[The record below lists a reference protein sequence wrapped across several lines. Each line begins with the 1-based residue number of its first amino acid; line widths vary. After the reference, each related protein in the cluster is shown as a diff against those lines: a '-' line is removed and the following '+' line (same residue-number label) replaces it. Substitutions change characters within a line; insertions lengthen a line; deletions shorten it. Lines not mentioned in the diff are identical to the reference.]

1 MLFFVGL
8 AVVFGC
14 VFGGFIMAGGKMAPI
29 IKAAPVE
36 GFIIVGSAIGAQ
48 LIGNSMGIFKGAFG
62 GIVRCIKG
70 PKWSAQDY
78 LDLILLVGK
87 LLNVMKKEGAVA
99 LEAHVEGPDSSAIF
113 GEYPKLAADHSIV
126 HMICDTLRLVVIAQG
141 NLDADAVDDA
151 MKNAIK
157 THHHD
162 EMKYQGTLASIAGA
176 LPALGIV
183 ACVLGVV
190 KTMGAIDQPPP
201 VLGALIGGA
210 LVGTFLGGFVAYGV
224 FDPLANRLGQIID
237 EEGQVYNVINQMI
250 VGTLKGYPVPLVI
263 EGARGVISH
272 HNQPSFA
279 DVFDGL
285 RGK

>member
-1 MLFFVGL
+1 MFFFVGL

-29 IKAAPVE
+29 IKSAPVE
-36 GFIIVGSAIGAQ
+36 GFIIVGSAVGAQ
-48 LIGNSMGIFKGAFG
+48 LIGNSLLIFKGAFG
-62 GIVRCIKG
+62 GMARCIKG
-70 PKWSAQDY
+70 PKWAAQDY
-78 LDLILLVGK
+78 LDLILLCGK
-87 LLNVMKKEGAVA
+87 LLNVRKKEGAVA
-99 LEAHVEGPDSSAIF
+99 LEAHVEAPDSSGIF
-113 GEYPKLAADHSIV
+113 GEYPKLAHDHSIV

-141 NLDADAVDDA
+141 NLDADAVDDV

-162 EMKYQGTLASIAGA
+162 EMKFQATLASIAGS

-201 VLGALIGGA
+201 VLGGLIGGA
-210 LVGTFLGGFVAYGV
+210 LVGTFLGVFVAYGV
-224 FDPLANRLGQIID
+224 FDPMANRLGQIID
-237 EEGQVYNVINQMI
+237 EEGQVYKVINEMI
-250 VGTLKGYPVPLVI
+250 VNTLRGHPVPLVI
-263 EGARGVISH
+263 EAARGVISH
-272 HNQPSFA
+272 HNQPGFA
-279 DVFDGL
+279 EVFDGL

>member
-1 MLFFVGL
+1 MFFFVGL
-8 AVVFGC
+8 GVVFGC
-14 VFGGFIMAGGKMAPI
+14 VFGGYIMAGGKMAPI
-29 IKAAPVE
+29 IKAAPIE

-48 LIGNSMGIFKGAFG
+48 LIGNSIGIFKGALG
-62 GIVRCIKG
+62 GMGKCIKG
-70 PKWSAQDY
+70 PKWVKQDY

-87 LLNVMKKEGAVA
+87 LLAVMKKEGAVA
-99 LEAHVEGPDSSAIF
+99 LEAHVENPDSSAIF
-113 GEYPKLAADHSIV
+113 GEYPKLAHDHSIV

-141 NLDADAVDDA
+141 NLDANAVEDVLN
-151 MKNAIK
+151 NAIK

-162 EMKYQGTLASIAGA
+162 ELKTQGTLSSIAGA

-201 VLGALIGGA
+201 VLGALIGSA
-210 LVGTFLGGFVAYGV
+210 LVGTFLGVFVAYGV
-224 FDPLANRLGQIID
+224 FDPMAGRLGQIID
-237 EEGQVYNVINQMI
+237 EEGQVYKVIMQMI
-250 VGTLKGYPVPLVI
+250 VGTLQGHPIPLVI
-263 EGARGVISH
+263 EAARAVISH

-279 DVFDGL
+279 EVFDGL

>member
-1 MLFFVGL
+1 MFFFVGL

-29 IKAAPVE
+29 IKAAPIE

-48 LIGNSMGIFKGAFG
+48 LIGNSMSIFKGGFA
-62 GIVRCIKG
+62 GIGRVIAG
-70 PKWSAQDY
+70 PKWKPQDY

-113 GEYPKLAADHSIV
+113 GEYPKLAKDHSIV

-141 NLDADAVDDA
+141 NLDADAVDDV

-157 THHHD
+157 QHHHD
-162 EMKYQGTLASIAGA
+162 ELKFREMLGNISGS

-201 VLGALIGGA
+201 VLGGLIGGA
-210 LVGTFLGGFVAYGV
+210 LVGTFLGVFVAYGV
-224 FDPLANRLGQIID
+224 FEPLGARLGQIID
-237 EEGQVYNVINQMI
+237 EEGQVYKVINEMI
-250 VGTLKGYPVPLVI
+250 VQTLRGHPVPLVI
-263 EGARGVISH
+263 EAARSVISH
-272 HNQPSFA
+272 ENQPGFA
-279 DVFDGL
+279 EVFDGL

>member
-1 MLFFVGL
+1 MFFFVGL
-8 AVVFGC
+8 GVVFGC
-14 VFGGFIMAGGKMAPI
+14 VFGGYIMAGGKMAPI
-29 IKAAPVE
+29 IKAAPIE
-36 GFIIVGSAIGAQ
+36 GFIIVGSGIGAQ
-48 LIGNSMGIFKGAFG
+48 LIANSMLIFKGGFG
-62 GIVRCIKG
+62 GIARCIAG
-70 PKWSAQDY
+70 PKWKPQDY

-99 LEAHVEGPDSSAIF
+99 LEAHVENPDSSGIF
-113 GEYPKLAADHSIV
+113 GEYPKLAKDHSIV

-141 NLDADAVDDA
+141 NLDADAVDDV

-162 EMKYQGTLASIAGA
+162 ELKFQGMLQNVAGA

-201 VLGALIGGA
+201 VLGGLIGSA
-210 LVGTFLGGFVAYGV
+210 LVGTFLGVFVAYGV
-224 FDPLANRLGQIID
+224 FDPLSARLGQIID
-237 EEGQVYNVINQMI
+237 EEGQVYKVINEMI
-250 VGTLKGYPVPLVI
+250 VQTLRGHPVPLVI
-263 EGARGVISH
+263 EAARSVISH
-272 HNQPSFA
+272 HNQPGFA
-279 DVFDGL
+279 EVFDGL

>member
-1 MLFFVGL
+1 MFFFVGL

-14 VFGGFIMAGGKMAPI
+14 VFGGYIMAGGKMAPI
-29 IKAAPVE
+29 IKAAPIE

-48 LIGNSMGIFKGAFG
+48 LIGNSIGIFKGAIG
-62 GIVRCIKG
+62 GMVKCIKG
-70 PKWSAQDY
+70 PTYKGSDY
-78 LDLILLVGK
+78 LDLILMVGK

-99 LEAHVEGPDSSAIF
+99 LEAHVENPDSSAIF
-113 GEYPKLAADHSIV
+113 GEYPKLAKDHAIV

-141 NLDADAVDDA
+141 NLDADAVDDVI
-151 MKNAIK
+151 KSAIK

-162 EMKYQGTLASIAGA
+162 ELKYQGTLASIAGA

-201 VLGALIGGA
+201 VLGALIGSA
-210 LVGTFLGGFVAYGV
+210 LVGTFLGVFVAYGV
-224 FDPLANRLGQIID
+224 FDPLASRLGQIID
-237 EEGQVYNVINQMI
+237 EDGQVFKVINEMI
-250 VGTLKGYPVPLVI
+250 VNTLRGHPVPLVI
-263 EGARGVISH
+263 EAARSVISH
-272 HNQPSFA
+272 HNQPGFA
-279 DVFDGL
+279 EVFDGL

>member
-1 MLFFVGL
+1 MFFFVGL

-14 VFGGFIMAGGKMAPI
+14 VFGGYIMAGGKMAPI
-29 IKAAPVE
+29 IKAAPIE
-36 GFIIVGSAIGAQ
+36 GFIIVGSAIGAA
-48 LIGNSMGIFKGAFG
+48 LIGNSMAIFKGAIG
-62 GIVRCIKG
+62 GIVKCIKG
-70 PKWSAQDY
+70 PKWKPQDY

-87 LLNVMKKEGAVA
+87 LLAVMKKEGAVA
-99 LEAHVEGPDSSAIF
+99 LEAHVENPDSSAIF

-141 NLDADAVDDA
+141 NLDANAVEDV
-151 MKNAIK
+151 MNNAIK

-162 EMKYQGTLASIAGA
+162 ELKTQGTLASIAGA

-190 KTMGAIDQPPP
+190 KTMGAIDQPPT
-201 VLGALIGGA
+201 VLGALIGSA
-210 LVGTFLGGFVAYGV
+210 LVGTFLGVFVAYGV

-237 EEGQVYNVINQMI
+237 EEGQVYKVIMHMI
-250 VGTLKGYPVPLVI
+250 VGTLQGHPIPLVI
-263 EGARGVISH
+263 ESARAVISH

-279 DVFDGL
+279 EVFDGL